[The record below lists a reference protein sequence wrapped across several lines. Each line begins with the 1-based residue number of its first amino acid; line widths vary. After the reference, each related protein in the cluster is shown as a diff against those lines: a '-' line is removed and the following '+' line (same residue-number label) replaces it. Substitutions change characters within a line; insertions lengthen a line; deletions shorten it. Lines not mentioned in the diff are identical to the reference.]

1 MCKNV
6 QCTGKKM
13 AVFLNDLPALQGFD
27 VLRDS
32 ATESARLQKW
42 LRIFKI
48 HCILDRQG
56 YERKRYC
63 YIVRGGGVELQDVY
77 WQFTFD
83 PWQPGDGET
92 KYSVVKKQFYDYFLS
107 SNIVNSSIHVDMQ
120 VIMLTSDLFMSTCEL
135 IMLTC
140 KIFVSTC
147 QITMFT
153 CKLSLTTCE
162 ITCTC

>member
-92 KYSVVKKQFYDYFLS
+92 KYSVVKKQFYDYFEAQ
-107 SNIVNSSIHVDMQ
+107 VN
-120 VIMLTSDLFMSTCEL
+120 
-135 IMLTC
+135 
-140 KIFVSTC
+140 VSYVR
-147 QITMFT
+147 QQFRNMIQKADKLKLVYQFITRLRQRVEF
-153 CKLSLTTCE
+153 
-162 ITCTC
+162 